1 MKFQQSL
8 SPKTF
13 FLSQILIL
21 AFSLIFLGVIHYI
34 VNIQYVKGNRYS
46 LRGPVTTL
54 PILLTL
60 EVVSPDDNLLTFDS
74 PYLISG
80 KATPRTQVLISS
92 ETSDQVVQAKA
103 DGSFA
108 VSFPLA
114 EGPNEITIIAF
125 DKVGEQRALTRTIYY
140 SKEKI

>member
-1 MKFQQSL
+1 MSRKN
-8 SPKTF
+8 F

-21 AFSLIFLGVIHYI
+21 LLSLIFLGTIHYI
-34 VNIQYVKGNRYS
+34 VNIQYVKEDKYLS
-46 LRGPVTTL
+46 KGPVTSL

-60 EVVSPDDNLLTFDS
+60 EVTSPDDNSLTFDS

-80 KATPRTQVLISS
+80 KATPRAQVLISS
-92 ETSDQVVQAKA
+92 ETSDQAVQAKA

-114 EGPNEITIIAF
+114 EGPNEITITVF
-125 DKVGEQRALTRTIYY
+125 DKVGEQRSLTKLVYY